1 MCIADHYIRALYL
14 ALMGTVSVHIDACM
28 WVTSVVEVPA
38 QRWDWE
44 LAAVPQ
50 PRVCCPG
57 PPPHHHPL
65 LAQSAQAYGTPVVKS
80 GTDFREFTEI
90 ELTVGP
96 AELAPAAP
104 DAAGAAAGAAGA
116 AAAGAAG
123 AAERQPGSPPT
134 APRSLLVSAR
144 QLPGRVADS
153 VAGLPDQMAR
163 LALRSHQRCSKW
175 AKLAGIPA
183 LAGCNLSAGE
193 KSSGQGSPCGSPA
206 ADTPHCL
213 HSPSGGGP
221 NATPEGK
228 SAALVYEEAATASL
242 ATSLVATRPAGGGGS
257 AAGPSGAAGSSSGG
271 ADGSGGAEGSS
282 SSAPLLTFHCL
293 RHIIDSELPEDP
305 EVAEIVEA
313 SLGLLCGGWPQGC
326 RTLRGCR
333 A

>member
-163 LALRSHQRCSKW
+163 LALQQVGQAGRHSSAGGLQLVSWREEQW
-175 AKLAGIPA
+175 AGQPLRQPGGRYAALPA
-183 LAGCNLSAGE
+183 LAERWRPKRNARGQERSA
-193 KSSGQGSPCGSPA
+193 S
-206 ADTPHCL
+206 
-213 HSPSGGGP
+213 
-221 NATPEGK
+221 
-228 SAALVYEEAATASL
+228 V
-242 ATSLVATRPAGGGGS
+242 
-257 AAGPSGAAGSSSGG
+257 
-271 ADGSGGAEGSS
+271 
-282 SSAPLLTFHCL
+282 
-293 RHIIDSELPEDP
+293 
-305 EVAEIVEA
+305 
-313 SLGLLCGGWPQGC
+313 
-326 RTLRGCR
+326 
-333 A
+333 